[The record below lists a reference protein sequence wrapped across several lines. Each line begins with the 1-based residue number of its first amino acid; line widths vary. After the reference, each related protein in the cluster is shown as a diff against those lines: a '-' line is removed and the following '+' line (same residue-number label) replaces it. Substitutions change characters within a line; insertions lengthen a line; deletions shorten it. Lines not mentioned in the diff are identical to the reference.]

1 MASDFS
7 SFETD
12 IQFKNFLDGMDSALS
27 IADSRTICD
36 FPMPK
41 VPYTMRVIF
50 ALSKNLI
57 CRFKS
62 PIRIFFIYRIYAH
75 VAAIYVARCKI
86 L

>member
-7 SFETD
+7 SFEAD

-41 VPYTMRVIF
+41 VPYTVRGMF

-57 CRFKS
+57 CRFKF

-75 VAAIYVARCKI
+75 VAAIYVARYKI
-86 L
+86 